1 LRRRLLLSPA
11 VLQAVLS
18 QALRAVLQEVAQGQ
32 VRV

>member
-18 QALRAVLQEVAQGQ
+18 QVLLAVLQEVAQGQ
-32 VRV
+32 VWV